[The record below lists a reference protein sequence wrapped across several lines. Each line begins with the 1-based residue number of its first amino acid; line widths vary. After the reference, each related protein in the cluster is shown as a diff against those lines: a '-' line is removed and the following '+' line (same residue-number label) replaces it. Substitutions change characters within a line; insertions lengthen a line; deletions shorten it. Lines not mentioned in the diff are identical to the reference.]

1 MKIID
6 TLAKS
11 KKALGGLILIVLVC
25 LLIFYAGMRY
35 ASSSGEPEI
44 TSTTIAQELKE
55 VSDLTVL
62 EYNYTKVGKF
72 ENSLQLNGWN
82 IPLTTKSFLLT
93 YRGQL
98 KMGIDMSQIH
108 VEVNNNT
115 ITITLPDV
123 AILSNSIDENS
134 IEVYDETTNI
144 FNPIR
149 IQDYATFANQ
159 QKDLAEDEAVEN
171 GMLSEAATKS
181 ESAIRRFLT
190 MVPQIKEEYN
200 IEIAFANSEE

>member
-1 MKIID
+1 MKIMD

-11 KKALGGLILIVLVC
+11 KKALGGLIVIILVC

-35 ASSSGEPEI
+35 ASSSSEPEI
-44 TSTTIAQELKE
+44 TSTTIVQELKE

-93 YRGQL
+93 YKGQL
-98 KMGIDMSQIH
+98 KMGIDMSKID
-108 VEVNNNT
+108 VKVTNKT
-115 ITITLPDV
+115 ISITLPDV
-123 AILSNSIDENS
+123 AFLSNIIDESS

-149 IQDYATFANQ
+149 IEDYATFANQ

-171 GMLSEAATKS
+171 GMLSEAATKA

-190 MVPQIKEEYN
+190 MVPQIEEDYT
-200 IEIAFANSEE
+200 IEIAFASSEE